1 MQKPGDQLQA
11 VQQLTKIGN
20 AHFLDLGSDAQFSD
34 RVPHGRLLVRECCV
48 GLSKELHDY
57 LMGPG
62 HIFIVVGSPVKFS
75 PNKELGSCLS
85 TYAL

>member
-1 MQKPGDQLQA
+1 MQKLWDQLQA
-11 VQQLTKIGN
+11 VQQLTKTGI

-34 RVPHGRLLVRECCV
+34 RVPHGRLLVRECYV

-62 HIFIVVGSPVKFS
+62 HIFIVVGSPGKFS
-75 PNKELGSCLS
+75 PNKALGSCLS